1 MNKLTS
7 RKRLSRKRL
16 SERRRMLDVLEQF
29 RVIVRS
35 IRRHYQS
42 VEARAGVS
50 GAQLWT
56 LAQIAGQPGCQVGEL
71 ARALAIHPSTA
82 SNLVRDLSARGLV
95 ERQRRGRDLRH
106 VQLYASIRGK
116 RLLAKAPRPLIGVL
130 QQALTELPPAR
141 LRALHAELSHVIA
154 HLHGRQVAAARALPL
169 SEM

>member
-7 RKRLSRKRL
+7 GKRLSRKRV

-29 RVIVRS
+29 RVIVKS

-71 ARALAIHPSTA
+71 ARALAVHPSTA
-82 SNLVRDLSARGLV
+82 SNLVRVLSARGLV

-106 VQLYASIRGK
+106 VQLYTSIKGR
-116 RLLAKAPRPLIGVL
+116 RLLATAPRPLIGVL
-130 QQALTELPPAR
+130 QQALSELPPAR
-141 LRALHAELSHVIA
+141 LRALHAELAHVIA

-169 SEM
+169 SDM

>member
-7 RKRLSRKRL
+7 GKRPSHKRT

-29 RVIVRS
+29 RIIVKS
-35 IRRHYQS
+35 IRRHYQT

-82 SNLVRDLSARGLV
+82 SNLVRVLSARGLV

-106 VQLYASIRGK
+106 VQLYTSIKGR
-116 RLLAKAPRPLIGVL
+116 RLLATAPRPLIGVL
-130 QQALTELPPAR
+130 QQALSELPPAR
-141 LRALHAELSHVIA
+141 LRALHAELAHVVA
-154 HLHGRQVAAARALPL
+154 HLHGRQVSAARALPL
-169 SEM
+169 SDM

>member
-7 RKRLSRKRL
+7 GKRLSRKRV

-29 RVIVRS
+29 RVIVKS

-82 SNLVRDLSARGLV
+82 SNLVRVLSARGLV

-106 VQLYASIRGK
+106 VQLYTSIKGR
-116 RLLAKAPRPLIGVL
+116 RLLATAPRPLIGVL
-130 QQALTELPPAR
+130 QQALSELPPAR
-141 LRALHAELSHVIA
+141 LRALHAELAHVVA
-154 HLHGRQVAAARALPL
+154 HLHGRQVSAARALPL
-169 SEM
+169 SDM